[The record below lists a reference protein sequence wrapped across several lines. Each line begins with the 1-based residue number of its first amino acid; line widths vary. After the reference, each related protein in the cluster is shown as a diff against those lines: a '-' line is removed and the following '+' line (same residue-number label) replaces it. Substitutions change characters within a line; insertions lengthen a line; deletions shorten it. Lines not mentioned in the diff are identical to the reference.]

1 MLSGISLGSNA
12 RLNQSGV
19 DFGVF
24 GSISSSLAI
33 RHPDVAGSFI
43 EQIKSTFRIIT
54 VFKPDLDF
62 AFKGYLFIENFS
74 DPIENSS
81 MLNKIFSNF
90 VKIKNDELY
99 TPQTILDAVQ
109 DHFGYDHVRLGLKL
123 ACLLRNQEFEAF
135 YESRLEYELKE
146 TLFTSQ
152 MDKFEARVK
161 FSEFTQRWEIIK
173 KTKADWII

>member
-54 VFKPDLDF
+54 FICMLTIDRVHVDLKFLQLLALALLNRATDKVYRHFKF
-62 AFKGYLFIENFS
+62 VGTFS
-74 DPIENSS
+74 W
-81 MLNKIFSNF
+81 LNF
-90 VKIKNDELY
+90 VFF
-99 TPQTILDAVQ
+99 V
-109 DHFGYDHVRLGLKL
+109 
-123 ACLLRNQEFEAF
+123 LL
-135 YESRLEYELKE
+135 
-146 TLFTSQ
+146 
-152 MDKFEARVK
+152 ARVL
-161 FSEFTQRWEIIK
+161 T
-173 KTKADWII
+173 